1 MRLVPALLDLYS
13 LVVLVA
19 VVTSWI
25 HLDRRH
31 PLITMVHRL
40 TEPVL
45 APIRRVLPPAAGLDF
60 SPIVLLIALRV
71 LRRLW

>member
-1 MRLVPALLDLYS
+1 MRLVAALLDLYS

-19 VVTSWI
+19 VVISWM

-31 PLITMVHRL
+31 PLVTIVYRL

-45 APIRRVLPPAAGLDF
+45 TPIRKVLPLIAGLDF
-60 SPIVLLIALRV
+60 SPMVLLIALRV

>member
-13 LVVLVA
+13 LVVLAA
-19 VVTSWI
+19 VVISWI
-25 HLDRRH
+25 HLDRRQ
-31 PLITMVHRL
+31 PLAAIVYRL

-45 APIRRVLPPAAGLDF
+45 EPIRRVLPPIAGLDF
-60 SPIVLLIALRV
+60 SSMVLLIALRV